1 MITNIE
7 INNKEY
13 IIELKKCI
21 NNYIENNK
29 FEKAFLLFVMNCN
42 KLNYFN
48 RNELFLYY
56 EKVLLNKIKNNYSDH
71 IL

>member
-1 MITNIE
+1 MITNLE

-21 NNYIENNK
+21 NNYIENKN

-42 KLNYFN
+42 KLNYFY
-48 RNELFLYY
+48 RNDLFLYY